1 VGRIIG
7 NSTCVQDVVVSVW
20 LLDVLGVTAP
30 STLEIIFISCAV
42 FGSAFFIIMMTMMLL
57 GGIVGG
63 AIDTVFDADFT
74 LDTDLSFELFTLQ
87 GISAAIMMFG
97 LVGMF
102 AIKSTDTEVIAVF
115 AGGIAAIASLYAMKV
130 MMEGIYAL
138 QTDGTMHTSE
148 AVGERGSVYSRIK
161 PGETG
166 EVQVPVKGGLRTLAA
181 RAKDKELLIPTGT
194 FIRVV
199 DSIGSMLI
207 VEELKDDESQ
217 VEQEQK
223 NEEE

>member
-1 VGRIIG
+1 
-7 NSTCVQDVVVSVW
+7 
-20 LLDVLGVTAP
+20 
-30 STLEIIFISCAV
+30 
-42 FGSAFFIIMMTMMLL
+42 
-57 GGIVGG
+57 
-63 AIDTVFDADFT
+63 

-87 GISAAIMMFG
+87 GLSAAIMMFG

-102 AIKSTDTEVIAVF
+102 ALKSTDTDVIAVF

-130 MMEGIYAL
+130 MMQGIYAL

-181 RAKDKELLIPTGT
+181 RAKDKDLLIPTGT

-199 DSIGSMLI
+199 DSIGSTLI
-207 VEELKDDESQ
+207 VEELKDVDSQ
-217 VEQEQK
+217 VEEEQK